1 MRSDFSLKT
10 FPQQDVPPT
19 KKAVTRSST
28 EKYSHEN
35 LVENSRLFV
44 QDFVPIKT
52 ATLQVPSQT
61 DLRVCKF
68 I

>member
-19 KKAVTRSST
+19 KAVTRSST

-52 ATLQVPSQT
+52 ATLQVPPQT
-61 DLRVCKF
+61 DLRDCKF